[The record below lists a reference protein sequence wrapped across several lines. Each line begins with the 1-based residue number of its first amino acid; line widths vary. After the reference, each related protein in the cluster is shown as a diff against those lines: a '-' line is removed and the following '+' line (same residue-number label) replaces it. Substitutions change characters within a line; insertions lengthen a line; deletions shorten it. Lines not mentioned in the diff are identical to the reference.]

1 MLRGSVTLQDEA
13 PLHTFH
19 ENIEQDTGALQLQ
32 WGREEEMGED
42 KMVQGREVVQRSE
55 EKAGA

>member
-1 MLRGSVTLQDEA
+1 MLAGSGTLRDEA

-19 ENIEQDTGALQLQ
+19 ENIEQDTGDLQLQ
-32 WGREEEMGED
+32 WGGEMGED
-42 KMVQGREVVQRSE
+42 NMVKGGEVVQRSE

>member
-1 MLRGSVTLQDEA
+1 MTLQDEA

-19 ENIEQDTGALQLQ
+19 ENIEQDTGDLQLQ

-42 KMVQGREVVQRSE
+42 KMVKGREVVQRCE